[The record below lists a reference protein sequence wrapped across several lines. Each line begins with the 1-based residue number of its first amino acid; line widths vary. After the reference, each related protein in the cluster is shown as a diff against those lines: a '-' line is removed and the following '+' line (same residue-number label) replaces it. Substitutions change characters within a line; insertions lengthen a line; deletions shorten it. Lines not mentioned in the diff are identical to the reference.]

1 MTHRIE
7 MVPLSWLVERLDP
20 ANEKSHDLPDI
31 KASIRRHGFTTP
43 AELDERTGLL
53 GAGHGRVEALAEMFA
68 DCESRPKRIVD
79 GEGDDVGD
87 WMVPLLRDA
96 LETADALDAADYR
109 VTANRLTEKG
119 GWVLDRLTTTLSA
132 LRAADRLEGTG
143 YTGPD
148 LDSLLASMPKPTTD
162 PKPAPDQS
170 ARLITRRSVLVD
182 VADDA
187 SQRQLIDR
195 LTKEGLKC
203 RALNS

>member
-7 MVPLSWLVERLDP
+7 MVPLSWLVGRLDP
-20 ANEKSHDLPDI
+20 KNEKSHDLPAI
-31 KASIRRHGFTTP
+31 KASIREHGFTIP
-43 AELDERTGLL
+43 ALIDERTGLL
-53 GAGHGRVEALAEMFA
+53 GAGHGRVEALAEMFE
-68 DCESRPKRIVD
+68 DDEDPPRRIGRESLS
-79 GEGDDVGD
+79 GGD
-87 WMVPLLRDA
+87 WLVPLLRDG
-96 LETADALDAADYR
+96 LETTDDLNAAAYR
-109 VTANRLTEKG
+109 IVDNRSGELG
-119 GWVLDRLTTTLSA
+119 GWVLDRLTASLSD

-143 YTGPD
+143 FTAPD
-148 LDSLLASMPKPTTD
+148 LDGLLASMPKPD